1 MILLKH
7 IVIIKPFF
15 NIMEIL
21 VDSFKYGLA
30 PAIIVLFYLIVTRIL
45 DHRREVKKI
54 EAQAIEA
61 KKTVKINS
69 ELINSFNELASYLK
83 FVTKD
88 VVELDANKADAA
100 IRSSF
105 RSMNFGLT
113 RFATFTIINNN
124 VQENKG
130 AIVDNIKATVEAEY
144 LNVYNELVL
153 YKDDNVRI
161 SEYLDP
167 LWKDE
172 INKIMI
178 DVIFNER
185 LTKEQKIYNIHN
197 RLGIDITN
205 YSNVVHN
212 KFIKN

>member
-1 MILLKH
+1 
-7 IVIIKPFF
+7 
-15 NIMEIL
+15 MEIL

-30 PAIIVLFYLIVTRIL
+30 PAIIVLFYLVVTRIL

-69 ELINSFNELASYLK
+69 ELINSFNEIASYLK

-124 VQENKG
+124 IQENKG
-130 AIVDNIKATVEAEY
+130 AIIDNIKATVEAEY

>member
-1 MILLKH
+1 
-7 IVIIKPFF
+7 
-15 NIMEIL
+15 MEIL

-30 PAIIVLFYLIVTRIL
+30 PAIIVLFYLVVTRIL

-69 ELINSFNELASYLK
+69 ELINSFNEIASYLK

-124 VQENKG
+124 IQENKG
-130 AIVDNIKATVEAEY
+130 AIIDNIKATVEAEY

-153 YKDDNVRI
+153 YKDHNVRI

>member
-1 MILLKH
+1 
-7 IVIIKPFF
+7 
-15 NIMEIL
+15 MEIL

-30 PAIIVLFYLIVTRIL
+30 PAIIVLFYLVITRIL

-54 EAQAIEA
+54 EAQAVEA

-69 ELINSFNELASYLK
+69 ELINSFNEIASYLK

-124 VQENKG
+124 IQENKG
-130 AIVDNIKATVEAEY
+130 AIIDNIKATVEAEY

-167 LWKDE
+167 IWKDE

>member
-1 MILLKH
+1 
-7 IVIIKPFF
+7 
-15 NIMEIL
+15 MEIL

-30 PAIIVLFYLIVTRIL
+30 PAIIVLFYLVVTRIL
-45 DHRREVKKI
+45 DHRQEVKKI

-69 ELINSFNELASYLK
+69 ELINSFNEIASYLK

-88 VVELDANKADAA
+88 VVELDADKADAA

-105 RSMNFGLT
+105 RSMDFGLT

-124 VQENKG
+124 IQENKA
-130 AIVDNIKATVEAEY
+130 AIIDNIKATVEAEY

-153 YKDDNVRI
+153 YKDNNIRI

-185 LTKEQKIYNIHN
+185 LTKEQKIYNIN
-197 RLGIDITN
+197 NSIGIDITN
-205 YSNVVHN
+205 YSNSVHN

>member
-1 MILLKH
+1 
-7 IVIIKPFF
+7 
-15 NIMEIL
+15 MEIL

-30 PAIIVLFYLIVTRIL
+30 PAIIVLFYLVITRIL

-54 EAQAIEA
+54 EAQAVEA

-69 ELINSFNELASYLK
+69 ELINSFNEIASYLK

-88 VVELDANKADAA
+88 VVELDANKADVA

-124 VQENKG
+124 IQENKS
-130 AIVDNIKATVEAEY
+130 AIIDNIKATVEAEY

-153 YKDDNVRI
+153 YKDNNIRI

-185 LTKEQKIYNIHN
+185 LTKEQRIYNIHN

-205 YSNVVHN
+205 YSNSVHN
-212 KFIKN
+212 KFVKN

>member
-1 MILLKH
+1 
-7 IVIIKPFF
+7 
-15 NIMEIL
+15 MEIL

-30 PAIIVLFYLIVTRIL
+30 PAIIVLFYLVVTRVL
-45 DHRREVKKI
+45 DHRQEVKKI

-69 ELINSFNELASYLK
+69 ELINSFNEIASYLK

-88 VVELDANKADAA
+88 VVELDADKADAA

-105 RSMNFGLT
+105 RSMDFGLT

-124 VQENKG
+124 IQENKA
-130 AIVDNIKATVEAEY
+130 AIIDNIKATVEAEY

-153 YKDDNVRI
+153 YKDNNIRI

-185 LTKEQKIYNIHN
+185 LTKEQKIYNINN

-205 YSNVVHN
+205 YSNSVHN

>member
-1 MILLKH
+1 
-7 IVIIKPFF
+7 
-15 NIMEIL
+15 MEIL

-30 PAIIVLFYLIVTRIL
+30 PAIIVLFYLVITRIL
-45 DHRREVKKI
+45 DHRQEVKKI

-61 KKTVKINS
+61 KKTIKINS
-69 ELINSFNELASYLK
+69 ELINSFNEIASYLK

-88 VVELDANKADAA
+88 VVELDADKADAA

-105 RSMNFGLT
+105 RSMDFGLT

-124 VQENKG
+124 IQENKA
-130 AIVDNIKATVEAEY
+130 AIIDNIKATVEAEY

-153 YKDDNVRI
+153 YKDDSVRI
-161 SEYLDP
+161 SEYLNP

-185 LTKEQKIYNIHN
+185 LTKEQRIYNIHN

>member
-1 MILLKH
+1 
-7 IVIIKPFF
+7 
-15 NIMEIL
+15 MEIL

-30 PAIIVLFYLIVTRIL
+30 PAIIVLFYLVVTRIL

-69 ELINSFNELASYLK
+69 ELINSFNEIASYLK

-124 VQENKG
+124 IQENKG
-130 AIVDNIKATVEAEY
+130 AIIDNIKATVEAEY

-153 YKDDNVRI
+153 YKDNDVRI

-185 LTKEQKIYNIHN
+185 LTKEQRIYNIHN

-205 YSNVVHN
+205 YSNSVHN
-212 KFIKN
+212 KFVKN

>member
-1 MILLKH
+1 
-7 IVIIKPFF
+7 
-15 NIMEIL
+15 MEIL

-30 PAIIVLFYLIVTRIL
+30 PAIIVLFYLVVTRIL

-69 ELINSFNELASYLK
+69 ELINSFNEIASYLK

-124 VQENKG
+124 IQENKG
-130 AIVDNIKATVEAEY
+130 AIIDNIKATVEAEY

-153 YKDDNVRI
+153 YKDDNARI

-185 LTKEQKIYNIHN
+185 LTKEQRIYNVHN
-197 RLGIDITN
+197 RLGIDISN
-205 YSNVVHN
+205 YSNIVHN
-212 KFIKN
+212 KFVNNHD

>member
-1 MILLKH
+1 
-7 IVIIKPFF
+7 
-15 NIMEIL
+15 MEFLI
-21 VDSFKYGLA
+21 DSFKYGLA
-30 PAIIVLFYLIVTRIL
+30 PAIIVLFYLVITRIF
-45 DHRREVKKI
+45 DHKQELKKI
-54 EAQAIEA
+54 EAQAAEA

-69 ELINSFNELASYLK
+69 ELIDSFNKITSYLK

-88 VVELDANKADAA
+88 IVELDANKADAA

-124 VQENKG
+124 VQENKA
-130 AIVDNIKATVEAEY
+130 AIIDNIKATVEAEY

-153 YKDDNVRI
+153 YKDDNARI
-161 SEYLDP
+161 SEYLNP

-185 LTKEQKIYNIHN
+185 LTKEQKVYNIHN

-205 YSNVVHN
+205 YSNTVHN

>member
-1 MILLKH
+1 
-7 IVIIKPFF
+7 
-15 NIMEIL
+15 MEIL
-21 VDSFKYGLA
+21 IDSFKYGLA
-30 PAIIVLFYLIVTRIL
+30 PAIIVLFYLVVTRIL

-54 EAQAIEA
+54 EAQAVEA

-69 ELINSFNELASYLK
+69 ELINSFNEIASYLK

-124 VQENKG
+124 IQENKG
-130 AIVDNIKATVEAEY
+130 AIIDNIKATVEAEY

-153 YKDDNVRI
+153 YKDNNVRI

-185 LTKEQKIYNIHN
+185 LTKEQRIYNIHN

-205 YSNVVHN
+205 YSNSVHN
-212 KFIKN
+212 KFVKN

>member
-1 MILLKH
+1 
-7 IVIIKPFF
+7 
-15 NIMEIL
+15 MEIL
-21 VDSFKYGLA
+21 IDSFKYGLA
-30 PAIIVLFYLIVTRIL
+30 PAIIVLFYLVVTRIL

-69 ELINSFNELASYLK
+69 ELINSFNEIASYLK

-124 VQENKG
+124 IQENKG
-130 AIVDNIKATVEAEY
+130 AIIDNIKATVEAEY